1 MNGCLPINAMR
12 ADAYPA
18 VTQRRRKAGFTLL
31 EFLVVIIIIST
42 LAAVLLDRLTF
53 YQEAAE
59 KAAMEQ
65 MVGNLRSALHMQ
77 IADKLIHG
85 KASELPQLLNDNP
98 MDWLA
103 EQPAN
108 YVGVRFGP
116 KPSEVKGGD
125 WYFDLKDKML
135 VYAVK
140 RGQYFVADSAGRKE
154 VRYQVRLVYGRDAQ
168 GSQEHAD
175 EKEINGVI
183 LALAEP
189 YQWF

>member
-1 MNGCLPINAMR
+1 MTSGANI
-12 ADAYPA
+12 Y
-18 VTQRRRKAGFTLL
+18 RRLRSDSGLGRGLSCAGFTLL
-31 EFLVVIIIIST
+31 ELLVVIIIIST

-77 IADKLIHG
+77 IADKLVRG
-85 KASELPQLLNDNP
+85 KTGDIAKLPDDNP
-98 MDWLA
+98 MEWLA
-103 EQPAN
+103 EQPSN
-108 YVGVRFGP
+108 YIGVRFAP
-116 KPSEVKGGD
+116 PAKDVSGGN
-125 WYFDLKDKML
+125 WYFDLKDKSL

-140 RGQYFVADSAGRKE
+140 RGEHFVANSAGRKE
-154 VRYQVRLVYGRDAQ
+154 VRYKARLIYSRDTTDKRDNA
-168 GSQEHAD
+168 E

-183 LALAEP
+183 LALVEP

>member
-1 MNGCLPINAMR
+1 MIRQSEPRSWPKPRC
-12 ADAYPA
+12 
-18 VTQRRRKAGFTLL
+18 AGFTLL

-65 MVGNLRSALHMQ
+65 MTGNLRSALHMQ
-77 IADKLIHG
+77 IADKLVRG
-85 KASELPQLLNDNP
+85 KGADIASLLNDNP

-103 EQPAN
+103 EQPSN
-108 YVGVRFGP
+108 YVGVRFAP
-116 KPSEVKGGD
+116 QAKDVAGGN
-125 WYFDLKDKML
+125 WYFDLKDKSL

-140 RGQYFVADSAGRKE
+140 RGSHFIPGRNGRKE
-154 VRYQVRLVYGRDAQ
+154 VRYQVRLVYGRNDDQVSGDNAKKQ
-168 GSQEHAD
+168 D
-175 EKEINGVI
+175 INGVI